1 MKKLFSLIL
10 ISAFCLSLCACSLIP
25 DAEVVYVPAESE
37 ATAEAGIASDSTASE
52 NDAADAEAA
61 ETLCGIMEDMYENYH
76 PGTAGSSLTLAAFA
90 GRMLDWYELRGS
102 VGAISKAAA
111 AFAAV
116 HEDYAA
122 VDSNSEISVGF
133 PAVLAE
139 VWRCA
144 ADMSFPGGDEVLESA
159 GYARST
165 DWDPAHTEVFF
176 TQLFAAFGLQESA
189 SVRLYYGRSLS
200 VKYPAET
207 DEYSLMSA
215 LRAAGVIDYETQL
228 TSFTHDGDHLAL
240 DFGSELVTMLNGLD
254 VDGEHTA
261 LSCIA
266 NTFLDAFGAE
276 SITFTVDGNALST
289 EKSSYDYAIGRDD
302 L

>member
-1 MKKLFSLIL
+1 MKKVISLVFVFIFCFST
-10 ISAFCLSLCACSLIP
+10 CACSLIP
-25 DAEVVYVPAESE
+25 DAEVVYVPAESP
-37 ATAEAGIASDSTASE
+37 AADAGNVSDNPVSE

-61 ETLCGIMEDMYENYH
+61 EMLCGIMEDTYNNYH

-90 GRMLDWYELRGS
+90 GRMLDWCELRGS
-102 VGAISKAAA
+102 VGAISRAAA

-122 VDSNSEISVGF
+122 VDTGSEVPAGF
-133 PAVLAE
+133 PAGLAD

-144 ADMSFPGGDEVLESA
+144 ADMSFPGGDEILESA

-165 DWDPAHTEVFF
+165 EWAPAHTEVFF
-176 TQLFAAFGLQESA
+176 TQLFSAFGLEAPA
-189 SVRLYYGRSLS
+189 SVKLYYGRSLS
-200 VKYPAET
+200 VTYPAEAN
-207 DEYSLMSA
+207 EYSLIAA

-228 TSFTHDGDHLAL
+228 TSFTRDGDHLVL
-240 DFGSELVTMLNGLD
+240 DFGSELITMLNGLD
-254 VDGEHTA
+254 IDGEHTA
-261 LSCIA
+261 LNCIA

-289 EKSSYDYAIGRDD
+289 EKASYDYAIGHDG